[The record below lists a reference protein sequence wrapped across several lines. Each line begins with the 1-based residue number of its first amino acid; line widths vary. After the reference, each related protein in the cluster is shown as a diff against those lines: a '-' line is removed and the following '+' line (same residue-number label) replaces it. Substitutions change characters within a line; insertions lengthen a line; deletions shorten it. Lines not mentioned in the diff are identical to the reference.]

1 MKNLVLI
8 GMPGSGKTA
17 VGKSV
22 AKQLMVSFVD
32 IDTEIEKGYGKIT
45 EIFKKGEPFFRDI
58 ETAVTKKIAAGCGR
72 VVATGGGVVL
82 REENMAYLKKNGV
95 VFFLDR
101 PLDDLVA
108 GTEIEDRPLLKQGAE
123 RLRELYEARYG
134 LYRKYAD
141 VVIDGSKSFGDV
153 VAAVTKRWEEVR

>member
-17 VGKSV
+17 VGESA
-22 AKQLMVSFVD
+22 AKRLRVPFID
-32 IDTEIEKGYGKIT
+32 IDMEIEKQHGKIT

-58 ETAVTKKIAAGCGR
+58 ETEMTKKAAMVSGR

-82 REENMAYLKKNGV
+82 RKENMVYLKQNGV

-101 PLDDLVA
+101 PLDDLIA
-108 GTEIEDRPLLKQGAE
+108 GIAIEDRPLLKQGAE
-123 RLRELYEARYG
+123 RLRDLYAKRYT
-134 LYRKYAD
+134 LYQEYAD
-141 VVIDGSKSFGDV
+141 IVIDGSGQMNDV
-153 VAAVTKRWEEVR
+153 VETVIKQWEEIR